1 MRVGGFNLNQ
11 MGDRQG
17 ERLLLRGQER
27 EKYEMVAKGIKGYRS
42 ERELGMLSVVA
53 LGGNNRKKSGVS
65 ISQRPLE
72 VKDADSIG

>member
-1 MRVGGFNLNQ
+1 
-11 MGDRQG
+11 
-17 ERLLLRGQER
+17 
-27 EKYEMVAKGIKGYRS
+27 MVAKGIKGYRS

-53 LGGNNRKKSGVS
+53 LGGNNRKRSGVS